1 VFQPVR
7 GLLFC
12 LVVSALASGVRAD
25 RLVLVAGGGT
35 LGDGSRATDA
45 QLHSPF
51 GIGYDHLGNLFIV
64 ELEGGHVHKVDAKGI
79 LSTIAGNGTRGDA
92 GDGGPASGAVFNA
105 MHNLALA
112 ANGDLYI
119 ADTLNHRVRRID
131 ARTGVIS
138 TFAGTGQKG
147 FSGDGGPALAAT
159 FNGVYCIA
167 FNPDRSRLVIADLE
181 NRRIRAIDMKTGLI
195 DTIAG
200 NGQKGVPADGS
211 EARTAPLV
219 DPRAV
224 AADAAGNV
232 FILERAGHALR
243 VLDKT
248 GRIRT
253 IAGTGQ
259 PGGTGDGG
267 DARQATLRGPKHL
280 CIDADGNVIIADTD
294 NHVIRRYL
302 SKTGTIE
309 RVAGTGKKGAAGP
322 GGPPTQVELNF
333 PHGVFVGSD
342 GTLYIADTYNHRV
355 LRLVRE

>member
-1 VFQPVR
+1 MSQFVR

-12 LVVSALASGVRAD
+12 LVVSALACDARAD

-35 LGDGSRATDA
+35 GGEGSKATQA

-51 GIGYDHLGNLFIV
+51 GIGYDQVGNLFIV
-64 ELEGGHVHKVDAKGI
+64 ELEGGHVHKVDPRGI
-79 LSTIAGNGTRGDA
+79 LSTIAGNGMKGDA
-92 GDGGPASGAVFNA
+92 GDGGPASAAVFNA

-138 TFAGTGQKG
+138 TFAGTGKQG
-147 FSGDGGPALAAT
+147 FSGDGGPALAAS
-159 FNGVYCIA
+159 FSGVYCIA

-181 NRRIRAIDMKTGLI
+181 NRRVRAIDMQTGII
-195 DTIAG
+195 DTVAG
-200 NGQKGVPADGS
+200 NGQKGAPADGS
-211 EARTAPLV
+211 QARQSPLV

-243 VLDKT
+243 MLDKT

-253 IAGTGQ
+253 IAGTGR

-280 CIDADGNVIIADTD
+280 CIDRDGNVIIADTD
-294 NHVIRRYL
+294 NHVIRRFV

-309 RVAGTGKKGAAGP
+309 RVAGTGKKGAAGL
-322 GGPPTQVELNF
+322 GGSPEQVELNY

-342 GTLYIADTYNHRV
+342 GTLLIADTYNNRV